1 MRAAVRRL
9 GGRLVRRFGLLPGD
23 TPDGL
28 GDDESLG
35 AARLDAEVVVY
46 FPDTVDALYQ
56 LEQWYPALRALD
68 KARPTAIIV
77 RDSKVAQRVRAESR
91 LAVIAVGRLATLE
104 GLLRRS
110 DVRVALYVNH
120 SQRNFE
126 LLRFASLVHVSL
138 LHGDSDKTVTVSN
151 QIKAYDFSFVA
162 GRAAVDRAAR
172 NIMLFDVGRLLPVGR
187 PSMDADREAEA
198 PAEQR
203 VSRRSTVLYA
213 PTWEG
218 AQPTASYTSVAGF
231 GERIVRTLLTAG
243 FAVRYRPHPLT
254 GVRLAEVGEA
264 DRRIREAITA
274 AAQADPA
281 AGHRVDTEVPVTAS
295 FDGSD
300 LLLCDVSAM
309 SVEWLPTG
317 RPLIITVPAGPAAVV
332 AGTALEQAVPRLDV
346 AGLDSLADTVRR
358 EIEQDPG
365 RARRLDLVEYYL
377 GDTTPGASI
386 RAFITAVDE
395 VADRHAV
402 EWSRA
407 RANGA
412 VGP

>member
-28 GDDESLG
+28 GDDQSLA
-35 AARLDAEVVVY
+35 AARLEAEVVVY

-68 KARPTAIIV
+68 RSRSTVIAV
-77 RDSKVAQRVRAESR
+77 RDSQVARKVRAESR
-91 LAVIAVGRLATLE
+91 LAVVAVGRMATLE

-126 LLRFASLVHVSL
+126 LLRFTSLVHVSL

-172 NIMLFDVGRLLPVGR
+172 NIMLFDVDRLLPVGR
-187 PSMDADREAEA
+187 PSLDAETEPEATA
-198 PAEQR
+198 GQH
-203 VSRRSTVLYA
+203 VSARQTVLYA

-218 AQPTASYTSVAGF
+218 AQPTASYTSVSSL
-231 GERIVRTLLTAG
+231 GERIVHSLLEAG
-243 FAVRYRPHPLT
+243 FTVRYRPHPLT
-254 GVRLAEVGEA
+254 GVRLTEVGEA
-264 DRRIREAITA
+264 DRRIREIIAA
-274 AAQADPA
+274 AAQDDPA
-281 AGHRVDTEVPVTAS
+281 AGHRLDTDVAVTAS

-317 RPLIITVPAGPAAVV
+317 RPLIITVPPGEAAVV
-332 AGTALEQAVPRLDV
+332 AGTPLERAVPRLDA
-346 AGLDSLADTVRR
+346 AGVDSLPDTVRR
-358 EIEQDPG
+358 ELDRDPG
-365 RARRLDLVEYYL
+365 RSRRLELIEYYL
-377 GDTTPGASI
+377 GDTSPGASI
-386 RAFITAVDE
+386 RAFIAAVGE

-402 EWSRA
+402 EWA
-407 RANGA
+407 RAVSNGA
-412 VGP
+412 ARP